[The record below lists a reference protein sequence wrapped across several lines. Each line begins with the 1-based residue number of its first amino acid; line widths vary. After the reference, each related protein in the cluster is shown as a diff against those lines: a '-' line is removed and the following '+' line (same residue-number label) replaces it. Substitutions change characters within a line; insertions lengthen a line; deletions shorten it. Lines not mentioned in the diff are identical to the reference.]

1 MSLYEYRPRSMLAEH
16 KRLAIAFAI
25 IVLASAFYLLKPR
38 HDKPAAAPPAQ
49 SVYVEMLPGKTPNP

>member
-25 IVLASAFYLLKPR
+25 IVIASAIYLLRPR
-38 HDKPAAAPPAQ
+38 HARPAPPPPAQ
-49 SVYVEMLPGKTPNP
+49 SVYVEILPGKTASP